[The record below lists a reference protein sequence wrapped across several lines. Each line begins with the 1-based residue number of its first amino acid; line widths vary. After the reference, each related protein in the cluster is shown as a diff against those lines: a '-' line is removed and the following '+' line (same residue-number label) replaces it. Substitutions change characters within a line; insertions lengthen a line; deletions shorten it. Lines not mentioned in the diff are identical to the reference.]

1 LFLILNFPYVLVNL
15 LAMQAI
21 SGIPTASL
29 GQKTA
34 SWQVCSKGS
43 SNERQS
49 NAGLPATRE
58 CGVRLEGPRILD
70 RHLNSVAK
78 LSQKGLSG
86 RRIAAE
92 LDILAGPVFAILR
105 RTTSDSIRTMRST
118 DKNDQL
124 LAVILSA
131 RNF

>member
-1 LFLILNFPYVLVNL
+1 VNAVSGL
-15 LAMQAI
+15 EDRAFSIVI
-21 SGIPTASL
+21 S
-29 GQKTA
+29 
-34 SWQVCSKGS
+34 
-43 SNERQS
+43 
-49 NAGLPATRE
+49 
-58 CGVRLEGPRILD
+58 
-70 RHLNSVAK
+70 NSVAK

-105 RTTSDSIRTMRST
+105 RTTSDSIQTMRST